1 MNIGFRVRVH
11 RHQHHLS
18 LRQLAARAGLSVG
31 FLSQVERDLTSP
43 SISSLKQ
50 IANALGIKVADLLA
64 DASED
69 HPVLLRRKD
78 RPVWDLSHIRYELLA
93 TGNGRSMEPQLVTF
107 EPGAESGDHPV
118 THEGEEFGMILSGR
132 AECWIGDDF
141 FELDTGDC
149 VYFQAS
155 TAHRMRNPGDKVCV
169 WLHVVSPPSF

>member
-11 RHQHHLS
+11 RQQQHLS
-18 LRQLAARAGLSVG
+18 LRQFAAHTGLSVS
-31 FLSQVERDLTSP
+31 FLSQVERDLASP

-50 IANALGIKVADLLA
+50 IADALGIKVAELLA

-69 HPVLLRRKD
+69 HQVVLRRKD
-78 RPVWDLSHIRYELLA
+78 RPVWDLSHIRYELLTTA
-93 TGNGRSMEPQLVTF
+93 RGRSMEPQLVTF

-132 AECWIGDDF
+132 AECWIGDEF

-155 TAHRMRNPGDKVCV
+155 TPHRMRNPSDDTCV
-169 WLHVVSPPSF
+169 WLHVVTPPSF